1 MRLWQVSR
9 TLFVPL
15 WTVWGVWGCEGMWW
29 WTVYISVQVFRDL
42 WTKYWWYFQ
51 VFLCKWQTSNLG
63 EHVSMATYLPD
74 LSRHSQWVCVMCV
87 CVMCICVL
95 SQTAIHSKAMIRSY
109 LRRSLTSTLLAIN
122 LLFNTNIFLVCV
134 CMMLWVWGYEWLSV
148 SVRVRGSD
156 YSKLLLFDLTPWWP
170 DFLNR
175 GEWTDNTTCYC
186 ADLWPHTQRCPRQ
199 SVHAA
204 LHWVDLYDLSKL

>member
-87 CVMCICVL
+87 CVWCVYVYSHRLL
-95 SQTAIHSKAMIRSY
+95 SIQ
-109 LRRSLTSTLLAIN
+109 RRWSVHIWEDPWRLLCWQSTFFSIQIS
-122 LLFNTNIFLVCV
+122 FWCV
-134 CMMLWVWGYEWLSV
+134 CAWCCECEDMSDWVWVWGWGVVIIAS
-148 SVRVRGSD
+148 
-156 YSKLLLFDLTPWWP
+156 
-170 DFLNR
+170 
-175 GEWTDNTTCYC
+175 CYY
-186 ADLWPHTQRCPRQ
+186 LI
-199 SVHAA
+199 
-204 LHWVDLYDLSKL
+204 